1 MIREEGRARRHVV
14 EHERARHHRHDG
26 VRGNAEREERNEARL
41 RARVVRGFGAGDT
54 PKVSFA
60 HGHFVG
66 ALGEL
71 LFERIA
77 REGGKK
83 RAAARQSAE
92 HGPEDGP
99 AKRRPRDGTQLFTA
113 GPKRSGSRCDVAAS
127 FGVGHVHDDVG
138 DAVDP
143 HREDREVESFLER
156 ETSEGVAKRSRLQV
170 RADEARKK
178 SGERHREGPKET
190 PLGEHH
196 RAREAEDHEG
206 AVVGGAEQKG
216 GFGQKRRKE
225 GERGGGE
232 GASEKARDRGGGE
245 GRRGAARPRETV
257 AVETGDDGARL
268 ARKVQKNRRG
278 APSVLSAVV
287 NPREHDDGARGFERV
302 GEGKEHGD
310 RRHGTKSGQHAHE
323 CAEEDARRG
332 VAEVRD
338 REGRRKAESE
348 RLKHDRLLQR
358 SP

>member
-1 MIREEGRARRHVV
+1 MKLVCVV
-14 EHERARHHRHDG
+14 G
-26 VRGNAEREERNEARL
+26 
-41 RARVVRGFGAGDT
+41 GFRTRDAA
-54 PKVSFA
+54 KVPFA
-60 HGHFVG
+60 HGHF
-66 ALGEL
+66 
-71 LFERIA
+71 
-77 REGGKK
+77 
-83 RAAARQSAE
+83 AAAAGEFLLERVTCKGRKERPASGQSPE
-92 HGPEDGP
+92 HGPENRASKRRARDGAQLFLAGTKRPGPGRDGP
-99 AKRRPRDGTQLFTA
+99 
-113 GPKRSGSRCDVAAS
+113 AS
-127 FGVGHVHDDVG
+127 FGVRYVYDDVG

-143 HREDREVESFLER
+143 HGENRKVESLLQR
-156 ETSEGVAKRSRLQV
+156 QTSEGVAKRSRLQV

-178 SGERHREGPKET
+178 SGEHHREGPKET

-196 RAREAEDHEG
+196 GAREAEDHEG

-225 GERGGGE
+225 GECGGGE
-232 GASEKARDRGGGE
+232 RASEKTRGCGGGQS
-245 GRRGAARPRETV
+245 RRGAARPRESV
-257 AVETGDDGARL
+257 SVETGDDGARL